1 MLPIIRIRV
10 EEEEEQELEWLITAS
25 SRLPSFPNKVLTS
38 LSHGQR
44 ESLLVVV
51 GRRGRRSVESSA
63 SASLPLLLTLSSLQR
78 QSRNRKRCSDELQ
91 VPEMVGRAA

>member
-1 MLPIIRIRV
+1 MRKMPPITRIRV
-10 EEEEEQELEWLITAS
+10 KKKEEEELEWLITAS

-51 GRRGRRSVESSA
+51 GRRGRRSVES
-63 SASLPLLLTLSSLQR
+63 ASLPLLLTLSSLQR

-91 VPEMVGRAA
+91 VPEMFWRAA